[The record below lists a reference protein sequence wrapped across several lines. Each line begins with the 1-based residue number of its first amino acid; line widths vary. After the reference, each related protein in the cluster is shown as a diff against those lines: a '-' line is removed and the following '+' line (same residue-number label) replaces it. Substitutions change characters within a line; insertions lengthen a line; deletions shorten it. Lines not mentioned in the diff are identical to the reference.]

1 MLPPVWCASHVVGE
15 KPPQAAWD
23 RPWVPWEGCRPR
35 RAFPATWLSP
45 TGGTAAGC
53 QPPCHRLGISHVA
66 GHTLSRHPIDPLPW
80 GVIGY
85 QRQIDQTRLKIDA
98 QPDLQSLISATM
110 TIRLSLTASS
120 PHSNAGHA
128 GGNPI
133 D

>member
-1 MLPPVWCASHVVGE
+1 MGVHLGKVTVLAVRCS
-15 KPPQAAWD
+15 
-23 RPWVPWEGCRPR
+23 
-35 RAFPATWLSP
+35 FPATWLMP
-45 TGGTAAGC
+45 NRWGTAGPGGWLPAAV
-53 QPPCHRLGISHVA
+53 PPVGHHFSHVA
-66 GHTLSRHPIDPLPW
+66 VHTLSRHPIDPLPW

>member
-1 MLPPVWCASHVVGE
+1 MPCCHPYGVRAMWSERSRL
-15 KPPQAAWD
+15 
-23 RPWVPWEGCRPR
+23 R
-35 RAFPATWLSP
+35 RL
-45 TGGTAAGC
+45 GTAPGSLGKVAVLAVRFLRC